1 MRKVYTPP
9 STRVSWPLTVLGAFV
24 GTLCVFL
31 VLPLTQVISSGAKR
45 QLQISKVDTAP
56 PPPPPP
62 STETEPPPPP
72 EPEES
77 EPPPE
82 LNEQSMPLSLSD
94 LDLDVS
100 AGTGGA
106 FGRGLDFGGE
116 QALQD
121 VAIFDIADLDQRPQ
135 AVAQV
140 APRHPP
146 ELLKAKIEGSV
157 VLLFVLD
164 ENGRVQDPR
173 VESSSR
179 PEFERPALAAV
190 RKWRFKPGT
199 REGKAVRS
207 YIRQQIAFRLTR

>member
-1 MRKVYTPP
+1 MRRVYTPP
-9 STRVSWPLTVLGAFV
+9 TTKVSWPLTVLGAVV

-31 VLPLTQVISSGAKR
+31 VLPLTQVISSGAQR
-45 QLQISKVDTAP
+45 QLEIAKIDKAAP
-56 PPPPPP
+56 
-62 STETEPPPPP
+62 PPPPP
-72 EPEES
+72 EPEEA

-82 LNEQSMPLSLSD
+82 LTEQSMPLSLSD

-100 AGTGGA
+100 AGTGGV
-106 FGRGLDFGGE
+106 FGQGLNFGGE

-135 AVAQV
+135 AIAQV

-146 ELLKAKIEGSV
+146 ELLKARIEGTV

-179 PEFERPALAAV
+179 PEFEKPALAAV

-207 YIRQQIAFRLTR
+207 YVRQQIAFRLTR

>member
-45 QLQISKVDTAP
+45 QLEISKIDTAAP

-62 STETEPPPPP
+62 SETEPPPPP

-82 LNEQSMPLSLSD
+82 LTEQSMPLSLSD

-179 PEFERPALAAV
+179 PEFEKPALAAV
-190 RKWRFKPGT
+190 KRWRFKPGT
-199 REGKAVRS
+199 RDGNPVRS

>member
-1 MRKVYTPP
+1 MRQVYTPP
-9 STRVSWPLTVLGAFV
+9 STKVSWPLTIVGALV

-45 QLQISKVDTAP
+45 QLEITQIDTAAP
-56 PPPPPP
+56 PPPPP
-62 STETEPPPPP
+62 TMEAEPPPPP
-72 EPEES
+72 EPEEA
-77 EPPPE
+77 EPPPQ
-82 LNEQSMPLSLSD
+82 LNEESMPLSLSD
-94 LDLDVS
+94 LDLDV
-100 AGTGGA
+100 ATGTGGA
-106 FGRGLDFGGE
+106 FGRALDFGGE
-116 QALQD
+116 EALQD

-135 AVAQV
+135 PIAQV

-173 VESSSR
+173 IESSSR
-179 PEFERPALAAV
+179 PEFEKPALAAV
-190 RKWRFKPGT
+190 KRWRFKPGT
-199 REGKAVRS
+199 RDGQAVRS

>member
-45 QLQISKVDTAP
+45 QLEISKIDTAA

-62 STETEPPPPP
+62 STEAEPPPPP

-94 LDLDVS
+94 LDLDIS

-199 REGKAVRS
+199 REGEAVRS